1 MIVLGCQNN
10 DNNNNNGDGQIVL
23 LIFVRREGE
32 EKVDERG
39 VFIITS

>member
-10 DNNNNNGDGQIVL
+10 DNNNNGDGQIVL

-32 EKVDERG
+32 QKVKERG
-39 VFIITS
+39 VFIIMS